1 MGIPEDRYDT
11 YVRVEAPAGGL
22 YVAQSGPLVTG
33 AVLAAAVG
41 TARDFE
47 ERHLAVT
54 GRSAV
59 PGTAPAPGVRPA
71 VRTGR
76 ARQLRIELAGAGLTD
91 TESAVLGAV
100 RSIPHGQLRPVSW
113 VLREAGLHGPTA
125 PTSGSR
131 EGEPQQSA
139 PRSEA
144 LPHDESS
151 RGESPH
157 GDVPHEDLPRDAL
170 RSGAVRSGQ
179 AQRDEGQREERR
191 HNEGRRGERPH
202 GERPHGDGQH
212 GDGHHGEPRR
222 DARRGDLAQVAAA
235 LARNPA
241 QLLIPCHR
249 VTDDEGVPYDAA
261 YGGAI
266 GAALR
271 EAEGVSPERVRA
283 LVRTH
288 TAFLG
293 SDTTHIYCHPL
304 CAHARRITP
313 RHQVP
318 FRSAR
323 DARRAGYRPCRSCR
337 PLAA

>member
-1 MGIPEDRYDT
+1 MSGGVNGQGTGEPALARALAELADTGPTPFELKVLQYVGIPEDRYDT

-22 YVAQSGPLVTG
+22 YVAQSGPAVTG
-33 AVLAAAVG
+33 AVLAAVVG

-59 PGTAPAPGVRPA
+59 PGTATAPGVRPA

-76 ARQLRIELAGAGLTD
+76 ARQLRIDLAGAGLTD
-91 TESAVLGAV
+91 TESAVLDAV
-100 RSIPHGQLRPVSW
+100 RSIPYGQLRPISW
-113 VLREAGLHGPTA
+113 VVREAGLQGAAVPDA
-125 PTSGSR
+125 
-131 EGEPQQSA
+131 EPPGGALQDGA
-139 PRSEA
+139 PR
-144 LPHDESS
+144 
-151 RGESPH
+151 
-157 GDVPHEDLPRDAL
+157 
-170 RSGAVRSGQ
+170 
-179 AQRDEGQREERR
+179 
-191 HNEGRRGERPH
+191 
-202 GERPHGDGQH
+202 DGTV
-212 GDGHHGEPRR
+212 
-222 DARRGDLAQVAAA
+222 QVAAA
-235 LARNPA
+235 LARNPI

-249 VTDDEGVPYDAA
+249 VTDDEGVPHDAA
-261 YGGAI
+261 YGGVV

-271 EAEGVSPERVRA
+271 EAEGISPERVRA

-288 TAFLG
+288 TVFLG

>member
-1 MGIPEDRYDT
+1 VNGQSGGEPALARALAELADTGPSPFELKVLRYVGIPEDRYDT

-22 YVAQSGPLVTG
+22 YVAQSGPVVTG
-33 AVLAAAVG
+33 AVLATVVG

-47 ERHLAVT
+47 EQHLAVT

-76 ARQLRIELAGAGLTD
+76 ARQLRIDLAGAGLTD
-91 TESAVLGAV
+91 TESAVLGAI
-100 RSIPHGQLRPVSW
+100 RSIPYGQLRPDSW
-113 VLREAGLHGPTA
+113 VLREAGLYGPA
-125 PTSGSR
+125 VPDAGSR
-131 EGEPQQSA
+131 SGGHQDGV
-139 PRSEA
+139 
-144 LPHDESS
+144 LPNA
-151 RGESPH
+151 
-157 GDVPHEDLPRDAL
+157 RD
-170 RSGAVRSGQ
+170 GG
-179 AQRDEGQREERR
+179 G
-191 HNEGRRGERPH
+191 
-202 GERPHGDGQH
+202 
-212 GDGHHGEPRR
+212 
-222 DARRGDLAQVAAA
+222 QVAAA

-241 QLLIPCHR
+241 HLLIPCHR
-249 VTDDEGVPYDAA
+249 VTDDEGVPHDAA
-261 YGGAI
+261 YGGAV

-271 EAEGVSPERVRA
+271 EAEGISPEQVHT

-288 TAFLG
+288 TVFLG